1 MIREETYHKLAKE
14 FSTSIGVA
22 TTYNIETF
30 TDNIKKMEFG
40 DDTEGRTPQVRKSLI
55 VNDIILKAIREGKY
69 QQLYRG
75 VWNMRRE
82 KVMEPTIY
90 KRVWKDIQ
98 SKN

>member
-22 TTYNIETF
+22 TSYNVETF
-30 TDNIKKMEFG
+30 TDNVRKIEFDG
-40 DDTEGRTPQVRKSLI
+40 NSPQVRKSLI

-75 VWNMRRE
+75 VWEMREE
-82 KVMEPTIY
+82 KLMEPTIY

-98 SKN
+98 SKKK